1 MHCPMCLAVWPEDST
16 RILNGHKIKT
26 VIPNVWLN
34 DLLERQL
41 PKDTNNLTE
50 AEKEELQKR
59 KAKQDLA
66 L

>member
-1 MHCPMCLAVWPEDST
+1 MCLKTWPEDST